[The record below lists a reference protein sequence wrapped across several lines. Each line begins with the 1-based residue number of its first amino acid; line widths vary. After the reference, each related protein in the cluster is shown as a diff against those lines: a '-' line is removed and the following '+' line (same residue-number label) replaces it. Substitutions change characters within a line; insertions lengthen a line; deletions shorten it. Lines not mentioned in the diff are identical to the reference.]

1 VVAGDAVKRAG
12 RPTEFSVSMLFVGWL
27 FASFRSSVDPGSD

>member
-1 VVAGDAVKRAG
+1 VVAGDVVKRAG

-27 FASFRSSVDPGSD
+27 FASLEASVDPGSD